1 MDGFKKRLSE
11 SVQLRLSVTLS
22 LAILLVA
29 LVASVFAFVSAFDET
44 HEQQDDTLRQVAMLF
59 DRQHMTL
66 DYPQGPANKGDDE
79 ESRVIIQYLSDGP
92 HATGISDEALPLPF
106 PTRLADGLAT
116 VAVDGENFRVLVHT
130 TARGERISV
139 AQESDARDKDA
150 RESAWRSLLP
160 FLILFPVLLLVV
172 SDLVRKLFRPIGVLA
187 AEIDQRA
194 EQALHPI
201 EEQHLPTEVRPFV
214 VAINRLL
221 ARVEHS
227 MDDQRR
233 FVADAAH
240 ELRSPMT
247 ALSLQADRLAATELP
262 PISRERFEPLA
273 RGIKRGR
280 QLIDQ
285 LLSLA
290 AAQSMTERVHTP
302 LSVHAVY
309 RQVLEDLLPLAEL
322 KQIDIGVVSTE
333 DVQVVFNEMDLCT
346 LVKNL
351 VDNALRYTP
360 AGGRIDL
367 SVALMPDGVQL
378 QIKDSG
384 PGISLEEQ
392 ARVFDPFYRSLG
404 TDESGS
410 GLGLSIVKAI
420 TERIGARI
428 QLSFTDEH
436 EQRGLCVTVWLPADR
451 FENLDARD
459 RGEQTTKR
467 SAQ

>member
-29 LVASVFAFVSAFDET
+29 LVASVFTFVSAFDET
-44 HEQQDDTLRQVAMLF
+44 HEQQDDTLRQVAMLY
-59 DRQHMTL
+59 DRQQMTL
-66 DYPQGPANKGDDE
+66 HYPQGPAIDGDDE
-79 ESRVIIQYLSDGP
+79 ESRVIIQHLGDGRR
-92 HATGISDEALPLPF
+92 ATGINDEALPLPF
-106 PTRLADGLAT
+106 PTDLADGLST
-116 VAVDGENFRVLVHT
+116 VEVSGENFRVLVHT
-130 TARGERISV
+130 TARGERIAV

-172 SDLVRKLFRPIGVLA
+172 GDLVRKLFRPIGVLA

-194 EQALHPI
+194 EQELHPI
-201 EEQHLPTEVRPFV
+201 EEQHLPSEVRPFV

-221 ARVEHS
+221 ARVEQS
-227 MDDQRR
+227 MDSQRR

-247 ALSLQADRLAATELP
+247 ALALQADRLAATDLSP
-262 PISRERFEPLA
+262 MSRERFEPLS
-273 RGIKRGR
+273 RGIQRGR
-280 QLIDQ
+280 TLIDQ

-290 AAQSMTERVHTP
+290 AAQSASERVQTS

-309 RQVLEDLLPLAEL
+309 RQVLEDLLPLAER
-322 KQIDIGVVSTE
+322 KQIDIGVESTQ
-333 DVQVVFNEMDLCT
+333 DVQVMFNAMDLFT

-351 VDNALRYTP
+351 VDNAIRYTP
-360 AGGRIDL
+360 PGGRIDL
-367 SVALMPDGVQL
+367 SVAVMADTIQL

-384 PGISLEEQ
+384 PGISVEEQ

-404 TDESGS
+404 TDEAGS

-420 TERIGARI
+420 TDRTGAQV
-428 QLSFTDEH
+428 QLSFTDAE
-436 EQRGLCVTVWLPADR
+436 EQRGLCVSVWLA
-451 FENLDARD
+451 
-459 RGEQTTKR
+459 K
-467 SAQ
+467 

>member
-44 HEQQDDTLRQVAMLF
+44 HEQQDDTLRQVAMLY
-59 DRQHMTL
+59 DRQQMNLH
-66 DYPQGPANKGDDE
+66 YPQGPAIDGDDE
-79 ESRVIIQYLSDGP
+79 ESRVIIQHLGDGRR
-92 HATGISDEALPLPF
+92 ATGINDEALPLPF
-106 PTRLADGLAT
+106 PTDLADGLST
-116 VAVDGENFRVLVHT
+116 VEVSGENFRVLVHT
-130 TARGERISV
+130 TARGERIAV

-172 SDLVRKLFRPIGVLA
+172 GDLVRKLFRPIGVLA

-194 EQALHPI
+194 EQELHPI
-201 EEQHLPTEVRPFV
+201 EEQHLPSEVRPFV

-221 ARVEHS
+221 ARVEQS
-227 MDDQRR
+227 MDSQRR

-247 ALSLQADRLAATELP
+247 ALALQADRLAATDLSP
-262 PISRERFEPLA
+262 MSRERFEPLS
-273 RGIKRGR
+273 RGIQRGR
-280 QLIDQ
+280 TLIDQ

-290 AAQSMTERVHTP
+290 AAQSASERVQTS

-309 RQVLEDLLPLAEL
+309 RQVLEDLLPLAER
-322 KQIDIGVVSTE
+322 KQIDIGVESTQ
-333 DVQVVFNEMDLCT
+333 DVQVMFNAMDLFT

-351 VDNALRYTP
+351 VDNAIRYTP
-360 AGGRIDL
+360 PGGRIDL
-367 SVALMPDGVQL
+367 SVAVMADTIQL

-384 PGISLEEQ
+384 PGISVEEQ

-404 TDESGS
+404 TDEAGS

-420 TERIGARI
+420 TDRTGAQV
-428 QLSFTDEH
+428 QLSFTDAE
-436 EQRGLCVTVWLPADR
+436 EQRGLCVSVWLA
-451 FENLDARD
+451 
-459 RGEQTTKR
+459 K
-467 SAQ
+467 

>member
-29 LVASVFAFVSAFDET
+29 LVASVFTFVSAFDET
-44 HEQQDDTLRQVAMLF
+44 HEQQDDTLRQVAMLY
-59 DRQHMTL
+59 DRQQMTL
-66 DYPQGPANKGDDE
+66 HYPKGPAIDGDDE
-79 ESRVIIQYLSDGP
+79 ESRVIIQHLGDGRR
-92 HATGISDEALPLPF
+92 ATGTNDEALPLPF
-106 PTRLADGLAT
+106 PTDLADGLSP
-116 VAVDGENFRVLVHT
+116 VEVSGENFRVLVHT
-130 TARGERISV
+130 TARGERIAV

-172 SDLVRKLFRPIGVLA
+172 GDLVRKLFRPIGVLA

-194 EQALHPI
+194 EQELHPI
-201 EEQHLPTEVRPFV
+201 EEQHLPSEVRPFV

-221 ARVEHS
+221 ARVEQS
-227 MDDQRR
+227 MDSQRR

-247 ALSLQADRLAATELP
+247 ALALQADRLAATDLSP
-262 PISRERFEPLA
+262 MSRERFEPLS
-273 RGIKRGR
+273 RGIQRGR
-280 QLIDQ
+280 TLIDQ

-290 AAQSMTERVHTP
+290 AAQSASERVQTP

-309 RQVLEDLLPLAEL
+309 RQVLEDLLPLAER
-322 KQIDIGVVSTE
+322 KQIDIGVESTQ
-333 DVQVVFNEMDLCT
+333 DVQVMFNAMDLFT

-351 VDNALRYTP
+351 VDNAIRYTP
-360 AGGRIDL
+360 PGGRIDL
-367 SVALMPDGVQL
+367 SVAVMADTIQL

-384 PGISLEEQ
+384 PGISIEEQ

-404 TDESGS
+404 TDEAGS

-420 TERIGARI
+420 ADRTGAQV
-428 QLSFTDEH
+428 QLSFTDAE
-436 EQRGLCVTVWLPADR
+436 EQRGLCVSVWLA
-451 FENLDARD
+451 
-459 RGEQTTKR
+459 K
-467 SAQ
+467 

>member
-44 HEQQDDTLRQVAMLF
+44 HEQQDDTLRQVAMLY
-59 DRQHMTL
+59 DRQQMTL
-66 DYPQGPANKGDDE
+66 HYPQGPAIDGDDE
-79 ESRVIIQYLSDGP
+79 ESRVIIQHLGDGRR
-92 HATGISDEALPLPF
+92 ATGINDEALPLPF
-106 PTRLADGLAT
+106 PTDLADGLST
-116 VAVDGENFRVLVHT
+116 VEVSGENFRVLVHT
-130 TARGERISV
+130 TARGERIAV

-172 SDLVRKLFRPIGVLA
+172 GDLVRKLFRPIGVLA

-194 EQALHPI
+194 EQELHPI
-201 EEQHLPTEVRPFV
+201 EEQHLPSEVRPFV

-221 ARVEHS
+221 ARVEQS
-227 MDDQRR
+227 MDSQRR

-247 ALSLQADRLAATELP
+247 ALALQADRLAATDLSP
-262 PISRERFEPLA
+262 MSRERFEPLS
-273 RGIKRGR
+273 RGIQRGR
-280 QLIDQ
+280 TLIDQ

-290 AAQSMTERVHTP
+290 AAQSASERVQTS

-309 RQVLEDLLPLAEL
+309 RQVLEDLLPLAER
-322 KQIDIGVVSTE
+322 KQIDIGVESTQ
-333 DVQVVFNEMDLCT
+333 DVQVMFNAMDLFT

-351 VDNALRYTP
+351 VDNAIRYTP
-360 AGGRIDL
+360 PGGRIDL
-367 SVALMPDGVQL
+367 SVAVMADTIKL

-384 PGISLEEQ
+384 PGISVEEQ

-404 TDESGS
+404 TDEAGS

-420 TERIGARI
+420 TDRTGAQV
-428 QLSFTDEH
+428 QLSFTDAE
-436 EQRGLCVTVWLPADR
+436 EQRGLCVSVWLA
-451 FENLDARD
+451 
-459 RGEQTTKR
+459 K
-467 SAQ
+467 

>member
-1 MDGFKKRLSE
+1 MDGFKKRLNE

-29 LVASVFAFVSAFDET
+29 LLASVFAFVSAFEEA

-59 DRQHMTL
+59 DRQQMTL
-66 DYPQGPANKGDDE
+66 QYPQGPAIDGDDE
-79 ESRVIIQYLSDGP
+79 ESRVVIQYLGDGQ
-92 HATGISDEALPLPF
+92 HATGATDEALPLPF
-106 PTRLADGLAT
+106 PTTLADGLST
-116 VAVDGENFRVLVHT
+116 VEVAGEAFRVLVRS
-130 TARGERISV
+130 TAQGQRIAV
-139 AQESDARDKDA
+139 AQEQDARDKDA

-172 SDLVRKLFRPIGVLA
+172 GDLVRKLFRPIGVLA

-194 EQALHPI
+194 EQELHPI
-201 EEQHLPTEVRPFV
+201 QEQHLPTEVRPFV

-221 ARVEHS
+221 ARVAQS
-227 MDDQRR
+227 MDSQRR

-247 ALSLQADRLAATELP
+247 ALSLQAERLAATEMSP
-262 PISRERFEPLA
+262 ATRERFEPLS
-273 RGIKRGR
+273 RGIERGR
-280 QLIDQ
+280 KLIDQ

-290 AAQSMTERVHTP
+290 AAQSTSERAQTR
-302 LSVHAVY
+302 LSVHELY
-309 RQVLEDLLPLAEL
+309 RQVLEDLLPQAER
-322 KQIDIGVVSTE
+322 KQIDIGVDSPQ
-333 DVQVVFNEMDLCT
+333 DAHVVFNELDLFT

-351 VDNALRYTP
+351 VDNAIRYTP

-367 SVALMPDGVQL
+367 SVQATPGAVHL

-384 PGISLEEQ
+384 PGIAVEEQ

-404 TDESGS
+404 TDEAGS

-420 TERIGARI
+420 CERTGARVELAFSDPV
-428 QLSFTDEH
+428 Q
-436 EQRGLCVTVWLPADR
+436 QCGLCVLVWIA
-451 FENLDARD
+451 A
-459 RGEQTTKR
+459 
-467 SAQ
+467 

>member
-11 SVQLRLSVTLS
+11 SVQLRLSVALS

-29 LVASVFAFVSAFDET
+29 LVTSVFAFVSAFEET
-44 HEQQDDTLRQVAMLF
+44 HEQQDDTLRQVAMLY

-66 DYPQGPANKGDDE
+66 QYPKGPALKGDDE
-79 ESRVIIQYLSDGP
+79 ETRVIIQHLSDSP
-92 HATGISDEALPLPF
+92 PATDTTDEALPLPF
-106 PTRLADGLAT
+106 PAALADGLST
-116 VAVDGENFRVLVHT
+116 VAVAGESFRVLVHT
-130 TARGERISV
+130 TARGERIAV

-172 SDLVRKLFRPIGVLA
+172 GDLVRKLFRPIGVLA

-194 EQALHPI
+194 EQELHPI
-201 EEQHLPTEVRPFV
+201 EEQHLPSEVRPFV

-221 ARVEHS
+221 ARVGQS
-227 MDDQRR
+227 MDGQRR

-247 ALSLQADRLAATELP
+247 ALALQADRLAATELSP
-262 PISRERFEPLA
+262 VSRERFEPLS
-273 RGIKRGR
+273 RGIQRGR
-280 QLIDQ
+280 KLIDQ

-290 AAQSMTERVHTP
+290 AAQSASERVQTT
-302 LSVHAVY
+302 LSVHTVY
-309 RQVLEDLLPLAEL
+309 RQILEDLLPLAER
-322 KQIDIGVVSTE
+322 KQIDIGVESTQ
-333 DVQVVFNEMDLCT
+333 DVQVTFNQLDLFT

-351 VDNALRYTP
+351 VDNAIRYTP
-360 AGGRIDL
+360 PGGRIDL
-367 SVALMPDGVQL
+367 SVALTADGAQL

-384 PGISLEEQ
+384 PGITLEEQ

-404 TDESGS
+404 TDEAGS

-420 TERIGARI
+420 ADRTGARV
-428 QLSFTDEH
+428 QLAFSDAVA
-436 EQRGLCVTVWLPADR
+436 QRGLCVTVWLA
-451 FENLDARD
+451 
-459 RGEQTTKR
+459 K
-467 SAQ
+467 